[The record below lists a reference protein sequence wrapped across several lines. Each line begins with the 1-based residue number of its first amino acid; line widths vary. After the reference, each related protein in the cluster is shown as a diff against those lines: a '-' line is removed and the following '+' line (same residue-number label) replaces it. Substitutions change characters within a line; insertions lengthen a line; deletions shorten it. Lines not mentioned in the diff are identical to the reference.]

1 MNQQSIISKRVQ
13 QYKTS
18 MEEAFQK
25 MGGAIS
31 GTDQYDLPSLKL
43 RYLVDD
49 YSEVKKS
56 WSDTIQS

>member
-1 MNQQSIISKRVQ
+1 MNQQSLIGKRVQ

-31 GTDQYDLPSLKL
+31 GTDQYELPSLRL

-49 YSEVKKS
+49 YSEVKKT
-56 WSDTIQS
+56 WSDNIQS